1 VHAWT
6 WLRSLATVGLAF
18 GGLAAL
24 VVVLDLLHRVA
35 Q

>member
-6 WLRSLATVGLAF
+6 WLRSLATVALAS
-18 GGLAAL
+18 GGLAAV
-24 VVVLDLLHRVA
+24 VVVLDLLHRVS